1 METIHVKTV
10 DPISQDLLVDA
21 ARRGIDLNWERHEK
35 LQPQDGFQRA
45 GLSCPFG
52 CLDGP
57 CRIDPFSR
65 GADRGSCGLDRDA
78 MVAATLLR
86 LSLSGALEALAGA
99 AGNSPTW
106 SGPLGNAAG
115 AAAAKLGGGT
125 VSAGE
130 TFAAAVA
137 LRRPGEAPEA
147 LIRRALRM
155 GLLTLGATNGT
166 IAEGSCTAGYGVLA
180 GKDAV
185 IGVIGTPPTGLAADL
200 AQVDGVTTVSLG
212 EWITAG
218 AGFLPFA
225 CTSGE
230 AELTL
235 SSGRIDLVVC
245 GAGSDPAIAPLCTAL
260 GVPVVMANGKS
271 DASGIAAAAKESRG
285 SGAPSAFAPDAGAA
299 GAGSMVSAAALKKAV
314 GGSGLALIGGAD
326 SPAQPL
332 GWIAS
337 EVAPALRAGDLS
349 VAAWGDAALWLLKAG
364 QVNGDGSSVIAG
376 PLTAVAAGLLKSV
389 RGVCFTGL
397 RDCRDVALAL
407 GLAALG
413 LRVCVATP
421 LPLWGSKAVM
431 AGLSEALAGVGGSLT
446 HFATPPGANA
456 ILEWFTGGE

>member
-1 METIHVKTV
+1 METVHVKTV

-21 ARRGIDLNWERHEK
+21 AGRGIDLNWERHEK

-57 CRIDPFSR
+57 CRIDPFGR

-78 MVAATLLR
+78 MVAAALLR

-99 AGNSPTW
+99 AANSPAW
-106 SGPLGNAAG
+106 SGPLGKAAA

-125 VSAGE
+125 VAASE
-130 TFAAAVA
+130 TFAAAAA
-137 LRRPGEAPEA
+137 LRRPGEAPAA
-147 LIRRALRM
+147 LIRRALRL
-155 GLLTLGATNGT
+155 GLLTLGATDAAA
-166 IAEGSCTAGYGVLA
+166 AEGACSAGYGVLA
-180 GKDAV
+180 GAAAV
-185 IGVIGTPPTGLAADL
+185 IGVAGRPPAGMAAELAA
-200 AQVDGVTTVSLG
+200 ADGVTVVSLG
-212 EWITAG
+212 EWISAG

-235 SSGRIDLVVC
+235 SSGPIDLLVC
-245 GAGSDPAIAPLCTAL
+245 GAGSDPAMAPLGARL
-260 GVPVVMANGKS
+260 GLPVVVADDKS
-271 DASGIAAAAKESRG
+271 EASEIAAAAKAARG
-285 SGAPSAFAPDAGAA
+285 SRAPSTFAPDAGAA
-299 GAGSMVSAAALKKAV
+299 GRGAMVAAAALKKAV

-349 VAAWGDAALWLLKAG
+349 VAAWGDAALWLLKGG
-364 QVNGDGSSVIAG
+364 QVNGAGAAIVAG
-376 PLTAVAAGLLKSV
+376 PLTAVAAGLLKSI

-397 RDCRDVALAL
+397 RDCRDVATAL

-413 LRVCVATP
+413 LRLCVATP

-431 AGLSEALAGVGGSLT
+431 AELSKALAGVGGSLT

-456 ILEWFTGGE
+456 ILEWFGGGE